1 MNTADIQQIMISL
14 LKAVDNTDTV
24 ELSPGQVISLIL
36 KEIQGDMALLTY
48 QGKDIL
54 AKLET
59 EVPAGQRL
67 KCMVEGEKD
76 GQIFLKVLTGNQEGI
91 AGETLKNIL
100 TKLGLTDDGINL
112 RLLSEMIKQE
122 MPLTQETAR
131 LLSTFAH
138 ALSISDQDMW
148 VPVFMRN
155 QGIPLNQEMYQNV
168 KGLFTDIS
176 YLQAEMTKLLTE
188 TQHLAATTK
197 PGSDLGQLAAEVN
210 RALQNLQLLGN
221 DGQETVTQKIADI
234 FRQLMPDSSQ
244 PQGKMSELAAPKGL
258 PGSQPGAV
266 QPEIGRNIS
275 ESQASRTDTMPSGLT
290 QQGGKTGAMLTTAG
304 TSQPTPA
311 GTSQPTPAGTS
322 QPTPAGTSQP
332 TPAGTSQPTPAGTSQ
347 PTPAGTSQP
356 TPAGTSQPTPAGT
369 SQPTPAGTSQP
380 TPAGTS
386 QPTPAGTSQS
396 MPDSAQPGVAK
407 ADAGQPNPPLGKEQS
422 TVAEPPMPGRD
433 SARSGEVIANRL
445 TELIDKNTVM
455 DKATKEQVLTKINN
469 VFEQGGKDGPQKPDL
484 LPLLDKISK
493 SLSETGKQ
501 EYGELIQLTKN
512 VMSKLEIVQ
521 NFNNKA
527 ETIRDNFIMMHS
539 SIRFD
544 NYEEPLRMLVN
555 YRYDNKSKKR
565 DFTSC
570 RVEVKLQ
577 TPSLGL
583 VKCEVQVN
591 AGSLTVRFAS
601 DNEAA
606 LKLIDNAGNTLVK
619 RLEEMKYQVT
629 MLPSKLDLEAE
640 KNGFLPGDKQETP
653 GLFRINL
660 RV

>member
-131 LLSTFAH
+131 VLSTFAH

-155 QGIPLNQEMYQNV
+155 QGIPLTQEMYQNV

-188 TQHLAATTK
+188 TLHLAATTK

-244 PQGKMSELAAPKGL
+244 PQGKMSELTAPKGL

-266 QPEIGRNIS
+266 QPEIERNIS
-275 ESQASRTDTMPSGLT
+275 EFQASRTDTMPSGLT
-290 QQGGKTGAMLTTAG
+290 QQGGKTGVTLTT
-304 TSQPTPA
+304 
-311 GTSQPTPAGTS
+311 
-322 QPTPAGTSQP
+322 
-332 TPAGTSQPTPAGTSQ
+332 
-347 PTPAGTSQP
+347 
-356 TPAGTSQPTPAGT
+356 
-369 SQPTPAGTSQP
+369 AGTSQP

-407 ADAGQPNPPLGKEQS
+407 ADAEQPNPPLGKEQS
-422 TVAEPPMPGRD
+422 SVGEPPRPGRD
-433 SARSGEVIANRL
+433 SAKSGEVIANRL

-469 VFEQGGKDGPQKPDL
+469 VFEQSGKDGPQKPDL
-484 LPLLDKISK
+484 LPLLDKLSK

-527 ETIRDNFIMMHS
+527 ETVRDNFIMMHS

-591 AGSLTVRFAS
+591 AGSLTVQFAS